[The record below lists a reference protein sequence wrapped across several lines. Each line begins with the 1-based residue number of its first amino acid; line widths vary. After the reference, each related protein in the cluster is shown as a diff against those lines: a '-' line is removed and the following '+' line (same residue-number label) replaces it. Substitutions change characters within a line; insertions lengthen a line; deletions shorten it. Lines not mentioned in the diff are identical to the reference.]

1 MPRKG
6 AFAGAGALLATA
18 LVGVTL
24 LSGTPG
30 AHAAG
35 PVPIKKGDVFFGLG
49 NGKIGHFAPSGTLLD
64 TLNTTSGSFEET
76 GMCFTPALSLHTT
89 NFQAGTSS
97 VFSAAGTLT
106 KASFGS
112 GYASPE
118 SCVVDAKGNFYY
130 GNVNAATNTLLKISP
145 SGALLKSYTP
155 AFENRGTDW
164 VDLGANQ
171 CTLYYTS
178 EGSHIKR
185 FNVCTNTQMT
195 DFASLPA
202 SPCYAHRLR
211 ANGESIVAC
220 STALFRVSAAGV
232 VIKAYSGATLTFNG
246 VPSTNLFATNLDPD
260 GTTFWTAD
268 GGSGEI
274 FRVNIASGAVL
285 KKFPSAETSTFN
297 GIAIAGEL
305 TVGQPT
311 PTPAP
316 TPTIAPTATGVPV
329 PSTGLGGP
337 GGGGG
342 SPWPLAIS
350 LVGLISV
357 ALGLRATRRGGR
369 SRVP

>member
-1 MPRKG
+1 MLRKL
-6 AFAGAGALLATA
+6 ASAGVGGLLAMA

-24 LSGTPG
+24 LSGTP
-30 AHAAG
+30 AVHATT
-35 PVPIKKGDVFFGLG
+35 PVPFHKGDVFFGLG

-89 NFQAGTSS
+89 NFQAATSS

-130 GNVNAATNTLLKISP
+130 GNVNAVANTLLKISP
-145 SGALLKSYTP
+145 TGAVLKKYSP

-164 VDLGANQ
+164 IDLAANQ
-171 CTLYYTS
+171 CTVYYTS

-195 DFASLPA
+195 DFASLPSA
-202 SPCYAHRLR
+202 PCYAHRLR

-220 STALFRVSAAGV
+220 STALYRVSAVGA
-232 VIKAYSGATLTFNG
+232 VIKAYPGTGLTFNG
-246 VPSTNLFATNLDPD
+246 VPSTELFATNLDPD
-260 GTTFWTAD
+260 GTSFWTAD
-268 GGSGEI
+268 GANGEI
-274 FRVNIASGAVL
+274 FRVNIATGAVL

-297 GIAIAGEL
+297 GIAVAGEL
-305 TVGQPT
+305 TVAQPTPT

-316 TPTIAPTATGVPV
+316 TPAPTAVPV
-329 PSTGLGGP
+329 PSTGLGGS
-337 GGGGG
+337 GGGGA
-342 SPWPLAIS
+342 PLWPLAIS
-350 LVGLISV
+350 LVGLFSV
-357 ALGLRATRRGGR
+357 ALGVRATRRGGPPT
-369 SRVP
+369 VP